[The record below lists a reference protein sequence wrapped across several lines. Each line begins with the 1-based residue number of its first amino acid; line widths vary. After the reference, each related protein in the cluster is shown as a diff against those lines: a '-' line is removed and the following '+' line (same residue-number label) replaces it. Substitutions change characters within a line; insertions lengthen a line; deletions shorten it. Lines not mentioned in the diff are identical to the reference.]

1 MRLPELRR
9 HRRERLA
16 HSGLLTRRVG
26 HAAER
31 TVMPPAANSSR
42 AADRPNTTI
51 DATPR
56 NVATQP
62 AIISTSRNS
71 AGNSGGLR
79 AGRRGEGGGARL
91 TAPPP
96 SRSGRPAYAP
106 LPLCHPHR
114 RGPPEPWKPTRGRGP
129 GRQGDP
135 PRPPKDQA

>member
-1 MRLPELRR
+1 QHRVDVFGVGGEGDVQHAERVRSEGSGDRRRQTETRLPELRR
-9 HRRERLA
+9 HRRKRLT
-16 HSGLLTRRVG
+16 HSGLLSRRVG

-42 AADRPNTTI
+42 ATDRPNTTI

-79 AGRRGEGGGARL
+79 AGRRGEGSGARF

-96 SRSGRPAYAP
+96 SRSGRPA
-106 LPLCHPHR
+106 
-114 RGPPEPWKPTRGRGP
+114 
-129 GRQGDP
+129 
-135 PRPPKDQA
+135 